1 MCRQKKDDV
10 GVGQQCIS
18 EAQAAVE
25 NYLFLAPFSIEFC
38 STIWG

>member
-1 MCRQKKDDV
+1 MCGQTKDDV

-18 EAQAAVE
+18 EAQVVVE
-25 NYLFLAPFSIEFC
+25 NCLFLAPFSIEFG